1 MLPIIAMM
9 ILAAGQQP
17 AGGASGKPCVP
28 DGKTTNPQFNRPPL
42 GGPGD
47 PVGAEWVDRG
57 SSESD
62 NSGDP
67 QAFESDGLS
76 GDDAMGDAAPS
87 ADGGKAEVP
96 VTNDGGDLSGPDGE
110 DQNGGVEGK
119 CIEVYVEWT
128 YRYPVEIRRS
138 KGVSLWGYSYSETV
152 ITIVWKE
159 GKKRS
164 KVKEICPC

>member
-1 MLPIIAMM
+1 MLTIVAML

-17 AGGASGKPCVP
+17 SGGASGKPCVP
-28 DGKTTNPQFNRPPL
+28 DGTTTTPQFGRPPL

-57 SSESD
+57 TDPDD

-67 QAFESDGLS
+67 QAFEQDGFS
-76 GDDAMGDAAPS
+76 GDDSMGGATPS
-87 ADGGKAEVP
+87 ADGGQAGVP
-96 VTNDGGDLSGPDGE
+96 VTNEGGDLSGPNGE
-110 DQNGGVEGK
+110 DQNGGAEGK

-138 KGVSLWGYSYSETV
+138 KSLSLWGYTDGEIE
-152 ITIVWKE
+152 ITIIWKE